1 MSSSGISARVRKPK
15 VRKEREPSGRMA
27 VFLCRCG
34 GSVDMRLDIES
45 VEQDISQ
52 LEYVDECQILDLSCS
67 KQGGEAIQR
76 TVRELDLDRFVV
88 AGCSPKVIEERLRSI
103 AIEVGVNPY
112 MIEIANIREQCSLVH
127 APEMATVKATML
139 VEAAAAKCRLHI
151 PAPYAVGPPTSDD
164 VLVYG
169 NGMSLVIAVDELISE
184 GARVKLVIP
193 FPLERLTFNYHD
205 GIDPDLLVDMRD
217 RILESD
223 MVNVYTQASIE
234 HFEGQPGNFRAML
247 RLQGGHEELNF
258 GAAIIA
264 WEANE
269 VPTSIVNGGSVIT
282 QGGLEAMIDR
292 GRSPSRT
299 IMVTL
304 DDDDL
309 PSSGRMTHVEAIRN
323 ALRIKENDPDAEV
336 TIIARDVLAFGLCE
350 LEYRDAQAIG
360 VRFIRTEGE
369 PEIEPGAPVK
379 VTVEDVNLGEEISL
393 EADVVAVATGTQ
405 PMETDRIAQVFGT
418 PVDQEGFF
426 IPTQVKLKPNA
437 SIREGV
443 FLCGT
448 GVASKMPSEAI
459 LEARSASS
467 RAIAMLSSGIEEGG
481 VVADI
486 DPEKCSACLNC
497 VRSCPYTA
505 PFIGDTGKADVD
517 TARCQGCGICVGICP
532 SKAIQLFC
540 FTDEQISIQT
550 EVLSREVAK

>member
-1 MSSSGISARVRKPK
+1 
-15 VRKEREPSGRMA
+15 
-27 VFLCRCG
+27 
-34 GSVDMRLDIES
+34 MRLDIES